1 MSNEYCENKLVQ
13 ESSIQLLKETLG
25 WDTAFA
31 FNEEVLGVDGTFGR
45 TSYKQ
50 VLLPKYLCAALTRLN
65 PWINDKQIA
74 QVMEKLEE
82 RSASTSL
89 LEVNREKYELLR
101 NGVDVDILDD
111 KGRKSSKNALL
122 LDFNNVGNNSF
133 LAVQELKIHGP
144 IYNRR
149 TDIIGFINGIPLV
162 FIELKKPTVDIY
174 NAYIDNLR
182 DYVKSIP
189 QLFYYNAFL
198 LLGNGPEAKVGTLES
213 KFAFFH
219 EWKRLAETD
228 AGKVSLKIALLGLC
242 KKENLLDIIE
252 NFIIFDESGGKL
264 AKILARNHQYLGVNK
279 AVEKY
284 AKQEFKDGK
293 LGVFWHTQG
302 SGKSYSMLFFVRKI
316 QRKLSGNRTF
326 LVLTDRVELDKQL
339 RWLLEE
345 VLGEAGTS
353 FRGQISLAS

>member
-50 VLLPKYLCAALTRLN
+50 VLLPKYLCTALTRLN
-65 PWINDKQIA
+65 PWISDKQIA

-101 NGVDVDILDD
+101 NGVDVDVLDD
-111 KGRKSSKNALL
+111 KGRKSSKKALL

-162 FIELKKPTVDIY
+162 FIELK
-174 NAYIDNLR
+174 
-182 DYVKSIP
+182 
-189 QLFYYNAFL
+189 
-198 LLGNGPEAKVGTLES
+198 
-213 KFAFFH
+213 
-219 EWKRLAETD
+219 
-228 AGKVSLKIALLGLC
+228 
-242 KKENLLDIIE
+242 NLLWISIMPILII
-252 NFIIFDESGGKL
+252 
-264 AKILARNHQYLGVNK
+264 Y
-279 AVEKY
+279 
-284 AKQEFKDGK
+284 
-293 LGVFWHTQG
+293 
-302 SGKSYSMLFFVRKI
+302 
-316 QRKLSGNRTF
+316 
-326 LVLTDRVELDKQL
+326 
-339 RWLLEE
+339 
-345 VLGEAGTS
+345 GTM
-353 FRGQISLAS
+353 